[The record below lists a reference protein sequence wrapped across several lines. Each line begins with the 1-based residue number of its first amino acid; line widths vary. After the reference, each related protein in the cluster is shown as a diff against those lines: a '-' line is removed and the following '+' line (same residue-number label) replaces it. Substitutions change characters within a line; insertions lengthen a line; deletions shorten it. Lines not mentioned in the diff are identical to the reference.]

1 MRAATVAS
9 ESVRIDRE
17 LGIRESVYFFDSGPN
32 RLFAC
37 RHAPLGEPGAAAVL
51 CPSVYA
57 DFTLSYR
64 RQVALARSL
73 AARGVIVQRF
83 HYRGSG
89 NSDGDG
95 AESTYDALVEDADA
109 AIALLDEHTRALPI
123 VLVGMGW
130 GALVAAS
137 ASRRL
142 DGPSLALWEPVSDV
156 RRYYREAVRARMI
169 RHVLEPKGRPASA
182 KQLLDDLTTDG
193 SIDVVGYLV
202 HRALYETAL
211 DRTLAGELA
220 ETSARI
226 LVIKP
231 DGRDALGTDYERL
244 EASLSPPAQAVA
256 STTVGKPTPIWFH
269 GPHVRLSDDVASEVA
284 CRIHSWLIAALK
296 T

>member
-1 MRAATVAS
+1 LRAATVVS
-9 ESVRIDRE
+9 DSVRIDRE
-17 LGIRESVYFFDSGPN
+17 LRIRESVGLFQARSN

-37 RHAPLGEPGAAAVL
+37 QHAPFGEAVAAAVL

-95 AESTYDALVEDADA
+95 AAVTYGALVEDAHA
-109 AIALLDEHTRALPI
+109 AIDLLHENTRALPT
-123 VLVGMGW
+123 VLIGMGW

-137 ASRRL
+137 VSRDL
-142 DGPSLALWEPVSDV
+142 DGTSLAVWEPVSDV
-156 RRYYREAVRARMI
+156 RRYYREAVKARMI
-169 RHVLEPKGRPASA
+169 RHVLEPSGRPGSA
-182 KQLLDDLTTDG
+182 EQLLDELKAEG

-202 HRALYETAL
+202 HLALYETARE
-211 DRTLAGELA
+211 RTLAGELG
-220 ETSARI
+220 ENSPRI

-244 EASLSPPAQAVA
+244 EASLAPRARSVA
-256 STTVGKPTPIWFH
+256 SITFGRPTPIWFH
-269 GPHVRLSDDVASEVA
+269 GPHVRLADDVASEVA
-284 CRIHSWLIAALK
+284 GRIHSWLIAGSER
-296 T
+296 